1 MFTSVGYQVHSRQLE
16 SRYVHSA
23 GHRVHS
29 RRLDTRYVHVSWIT
43 GTSTTVVSLNVF
55 VVF

>member
-16 SRYVHSA
+16 SRYVHSV

-29 RRLDTRYVHVSWIT
+29 RLDTRYVHVSWIT
-43 GTSTTVVSLNVF
+43 GTFTTVVSLNVF